1 MQDVSGLRATVIG
14 AGQMGHGIA
23 QVFALGGVPV
33 ALHDS
38 VPGAAERA
46 LGQISAN
53 LDALASAGRITAKQ
67 AAAALELRSAADL
80 EERVADAGFVIEAIV
95 EDLAAKRALFAC
107 VEPLV

>member
-1 MQDVSGLRATVIG
+1 MQDVSGLRAAVIG

-46 LGQISAN
+46 LERIAANLATLIRGGQITAAQA
-53 LDALASAGRITAKQ
+53 DAALALVR
-67 AAAALELRSAADL
+67 AATL
-80 EERVADAGFVIEAIV
+80 EEAVADAGFVIEAIV
-95 EDLAAKRALFAC
+95 EDLAA
-107 VEPLV
+107 